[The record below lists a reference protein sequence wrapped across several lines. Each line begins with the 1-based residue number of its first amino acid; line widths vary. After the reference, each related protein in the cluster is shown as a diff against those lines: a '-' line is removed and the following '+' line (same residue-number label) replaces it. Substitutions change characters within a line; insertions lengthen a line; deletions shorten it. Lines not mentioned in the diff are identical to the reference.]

1 MEKQEISG
9 ERFGVLL
16 LARDTP
22 HVEAADSIFVPSA
35 ASRYEKERK
44 KGEEEMDR
52 LESQERLNRSECGYA
67 AGNSLTLIGVS
78 IARVGALLIYSNCY
92 FDNAPLPQLLHSHY
106 RTREIQ
112 SHSS

>member
-1 MEKQEISG
+1 MSSSHEAEFGRWRVCVLFGMHLEKQEISG

-22 HVEAADSIFVPSA
+22 HVEAADLIFVPSS

-52 LESQERLNRSECGYA
+52 LESQERLNRS
-67 AGNSLTLIGVS
+67 
-78 IARVGALLIYSNCY
+78 
-92 FDNAPLPQLLHSHY
+92 
-106 RTREIQ
+106 
-112 SHSS
+112 

>member
-1 MEKQEISG
+1 MHLEKQEISG

-44 KGEEEMDR
+44 KGEEEMKKGKDR
-52 LESQERLNRSECGYA
+52 LESQERLNRS
-67 AGNSLTLIGVS
+67 
-78 IARVGALLIYSNCY
+78 
-92 FDNAPLPQLLHSHY
+92 
-106 RTREIQ
+106 
-112 SHSS
+112 